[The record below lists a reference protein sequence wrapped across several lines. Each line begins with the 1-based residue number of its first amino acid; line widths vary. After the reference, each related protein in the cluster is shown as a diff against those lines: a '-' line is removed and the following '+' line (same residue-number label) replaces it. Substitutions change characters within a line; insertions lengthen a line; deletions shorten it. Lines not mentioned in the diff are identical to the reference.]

1 MMKKLSAIFC
11 VVLLVLTCALPVL
24 ADEGFTSEYY
34 RLNDQAAI
42 LTDAQY
48 DDLLRRLNA
57 LSTRELFD
65 IAILI
70 EDTYSDYG
78 YDDIV
83 AFSDDIYDSLGY
95 GYGENRDGVML
106 VLVMDTRDLYLTT
119 CGDGIDV
126 VTDAGRAYLFD
137 QIKEYFSDGDYYGG
151 FSAFIEWMD
160 DFIAKAKSGEPYDTK
175 NLPRDP
181 FSKGWLLVSLVVGFV
196 LARIIVRSM
205 KAKLKSVRPA
215 QTAASYVRKD
225 SLNDRFRGGKTYI
238 PFSYFAGA
246 TPNNDY
252 TPTEP
257 FTITIE
263 SNHTTAAEQGY
274 AKLFIPCGGA
284 DSPRPIKLRMK
295 GDGKWFLWEQYLLTD
310 IRQPKSSDPWA

>member
-1 MMKKLSAIFC
+1 MKKLSAIFC

-48 DDLLRRLNA
+48 DDLLRRLDA

-106 VLVMDTRDLYLTT
+106 VLVMDTQDLYLTT
-119 CGDGIDV
+119 CGYGIDV
-126 VTDAGRAYLFD
+126 VTDAGRAYQGIFQRRRLLRRLLGVYRMDGRFYR
-137 QIKEYFSDGDYYGG
+137 QGKERR
-151 FSAFIEWMD
+151 
-160 DFIAKAKSGEPYDTK
+160 T
-175 NLPRDP
+175 
-181 FSKGWLLVSLVVGFV
+181 V
-196 LARIIVRSM
+196 
-205 KAKLKSVRPA
+205 
-215 QTAASYVRKD
+215 
-225 SLNDRFRGGKTYI
+225 
-238 PFSYFAGA
+238 
-246 TPNNDY
+246 
-252 TPTEP
+252 
-257 FTITIE
+257 
-263 SNHTTAAEQGY
+263 
-274 AKLFIPCGGA
+274 
-284 DSPRPIKLRMK
+284 
-295 GDGKWFLWEQYLLTD
+295 
-310 IRQPKSSDPWA
+310 

>member
-1 MMKKLSAIFC
+1 MMKKLSALFC

-48 DDLLRRLNA
+48 DDLLRRLDT

-119 CGDGIDV
+119 CGYGIDV

-137 QIKEYFSDGDYYGG
+137 QIKEYFNDGDYYGG

-225 SLNDRFRGGKTYI
+225 SLNVINSRDLYLYRNVSRTQKTSSESSGGSST
-238 PFSYFAGA
+238 
-246 TPNNDY
+246 
-252 TPTEP
+252 
-257 FTITIE
+257 
-263 SNHTTAAEQGY
+263 HTSSSGTTH
-274 AKLFIPCGGA
+274 GGGGT
-284 DSPRPIKLRMK
+284 K
-295 GDGKWFLWEQYLLTD
+295 F
-310 IRQPKSSDPWA
+310 